1 MGSALLT
8 IHLIIALALI
18 AVVLLQKSE
27 GGALGMGGGGGSGG
41 GFLTGRGQANLLTR
55 VTAGLAAAFF
65 CTSIALKLYS
75 DHSRTASG
83 SLFERTPAGAAAPS
97 GGRGGSDLQPI
108 IPLKP
113 ATPTPNPSAAPGA
126 APAAGG
132 SSSAPA
138 PAPAPANVPQS
149 R

>member
-75 DHSRTASG
+75 DHVRTAG

-113 ATPTPNPSAAPGA
+113 ATPDPAAAPGA
-126 APAAGG
+126 APGAAPSAGG

-138 PAPAPANVPQS
+138 APAPVNVPQS